1 MAMQEIGIAAWRRAG
16 RSRSVAACRWV
27 HDSRR
32 HHPGAGR
39 ENMNGTLPRK
49 FHEAFCGGQFGTERV
64 PIRKTLG
71 AHNDYTGAILH
82 FEAADSPVGFPLERI
97 REA

>member
-1 MAMQEIGIAAWRRAG
+1 
-16 RSRSVAACRWV
+16 
-27 HDSRR
+27 
-32 HHPGAGR
+32 
-39 ENMNGTLPRK
+39 MNGALPRK
-49 FHEAFCGGQFGTERV
+49 FQKASCGGQFGIERI

-71 AHNDYTGAILH
+71 AHDNYAGTILH